1 MGNRTAKN
9 ASLVIDQ
16 RLIMMM
22 RVLKSQEKP
31 STPLLAEREEKSSG
45 VAICQEAKSEA
56 ECRLLF

>member
-1 MGNRTAKN
+1 
-9 ASLVIDQ
+9 
-16 RLIMMM
+16 MMMRVLM

-31 STPLLAEREEKSSG
+31 STPLQAEREEKSSG